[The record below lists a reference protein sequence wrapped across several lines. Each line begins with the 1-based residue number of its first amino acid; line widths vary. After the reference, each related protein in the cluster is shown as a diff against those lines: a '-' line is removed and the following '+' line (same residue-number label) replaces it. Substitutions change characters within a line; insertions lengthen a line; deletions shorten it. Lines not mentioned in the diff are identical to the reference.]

1 MFFSDRNLPLVH
13 HDHHPAHDIVTLVDS
28 HQAARF
34 SLLFPIAECASN
46 FFRPHR
52 SFLIDLCGE
61 HGPLTMFY

>member
-1 MFFSDRNLPLVH
+1 MLFSVRNLALVR
-13 HDHHPAHDIVTLVDS
+13 HDHHPACDIVALVDS

-34 SLLFPIAECASN
+34 SLLLPIAECASI
-46 FFRPHR
+46 FFLPRR